1 MKTKRTE
8 KRNERRM
15 NSSSEDEVGLTSSK
29 LKNVK
34 AEDVAWKKI
43 QGDVF
48 RKPDFVQF
56 LCVLIGAGV

>member
-1 MKTKRTE
+1 
-8 KRNERRM
+8 M
-15 NSSSEDEVGLTSSK
+15 NSNSEDEVGLTSSK

>member
-8 KRNERRM
+8 KRNERRI
-15 NSSSEDEVGLTSSK
+15 NSNSEDEVGLTSSK

-48 RKPDFVQF
+48 RKPDF
-56 LCVLIGAGV
+56 A